1 LRPLLYRPEAADEVE
16 RAHAWYERQREGLG
30 EEFLAELRR
39 AERRVQE
46 SPHVHRVIHRG
57 TRRFL
62 LHRFP
67 YQLLYRIVDDT
78 VVIVACFHGRRSPKR
93 WTGRR

>member
-1 LRPLLYRPEAADEVE
+1 LIPLLYRPEAADEVE
-16 RAHAWYERQREGLG
+16 GAYAWYERQREGLG
-30 EEFLAELRR
+30 DEFLTELRR
-39 AERRVQE
+39 SERRVQE
-46 SPHVHRVIHRG
+46 SPNTYPVIHRD

-78 VVIVACFHGRRSPKR
+78 VVVVACFHGRRSPKS
-93 WTGRR
+93 WKARR